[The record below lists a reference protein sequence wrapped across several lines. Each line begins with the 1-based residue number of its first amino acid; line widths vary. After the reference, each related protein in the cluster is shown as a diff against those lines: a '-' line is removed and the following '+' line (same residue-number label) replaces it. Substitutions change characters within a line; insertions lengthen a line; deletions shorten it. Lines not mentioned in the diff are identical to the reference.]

1 MVEQKQ
7 FLNRDITIRKI
18 DSTFIRGICVN
29 ESELGVTLS
38 VRTKEG
44 SQKLVFVPFSQINE
58 IVTGGY
64 DYER

>member
-1 MVEQKQ
+1 MAVQ
-7 FLNRDITIRKI
+7 FLNKDITVRKV
-18 DSTFIRGICVN
+18 DSTFVRGICV
-29 ESELGVTLS
+29 SENQLGITLS
-38 VRTKEG
+38 VKSKEG

>member
-1 MVEQKQ
+1 MVMQ
-7 FLNRDITIRKI
+7 FLNKDITIRKN
-18 DSTFIRGICVN
+18 DSSYIRGICVD
-29 ESELGVTLS
+29 ESEIGLTIS
-38 VRTKEG
+38 VKTKEG

>member
-1 MVEQKQ
+1 MAVQQ
-7 FLNRDITIRKI
+7 FLNKDITIRKV
-18 DSTFIRGICVN
+18 DSTFVRGICV
-29 ESELGVTLS
+29 SENQLGITLS
-38 VRTKEG
+38 VKTKEG